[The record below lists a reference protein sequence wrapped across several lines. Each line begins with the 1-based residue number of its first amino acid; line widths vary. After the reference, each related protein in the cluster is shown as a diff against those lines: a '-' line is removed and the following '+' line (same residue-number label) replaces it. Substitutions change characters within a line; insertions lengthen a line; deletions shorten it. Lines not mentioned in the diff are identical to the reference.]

1 MVERSGFENWSGYFV
16 VFFGKTLSSHSAS
29 PPPGVYMGTNKLSEK
44 LNEMLGVDFAM
55 DWHPI

>member
-44 LNEMLGVDFAM
+44 LNEMLGVDFVM

>member
-44 LNEMLGVDFAM
+44 LNEMLGGDFAM
-55 DWHPI
+55 G